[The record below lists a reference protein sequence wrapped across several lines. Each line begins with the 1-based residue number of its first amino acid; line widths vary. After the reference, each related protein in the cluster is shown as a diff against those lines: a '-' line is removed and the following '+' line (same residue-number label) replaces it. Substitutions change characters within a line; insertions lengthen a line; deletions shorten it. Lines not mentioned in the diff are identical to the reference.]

1 MWPLAVLTVLLTLSG
16 YYALDGQQRQTAAG
30 QGRAEVLADS
40 MAVYRQAVRQYFASY
55 PGPQHSVSLAAL
67 RASHALPA
75 WSPLYT
81 GAGPAL
87 WANYRAADGT
97 IYIYAAATP
106 AQNIAAELVRLSRN
120 SVLAGVFRAGDATLY
135 SPVFGNT
142 GIPLP
147 TPAEAAIPNGSPV
160 WIATSP

>member
-1 MWPLAVLTVLLTLSG
+1 MWPLAVLTTLLSLSG
-16 YYALDGQQRQTAAG
+16 YYALEGQQRQTAAS
-30 QGRAEVLADS
+30 QGKAAVLADS
-40 MAVYRQAVRQYFASY
+40 MAVYREAVRQYFASH
-55 PGPQHSVSLAAL
+55 PGPQRSVTLAAL

-81 GAGPAL
+81 DTGPAP

-97 IYIYAAATP
+97 IYIYAAAAT
-106 AQNIAAELVRLSRN
+106 QNIAADVVRLSRN
-120 SVLAGVFRAGDATLY
+120 SVLAGVFRAGDTTLY

-147 TPAEAAIPNGSPV
+147 TPAEAAIPDGSPV